1 MSDILIEG
9 PFNVFTFSPPGGP
22 VSYYAVAD
30 WDKAELSGE
39 RDRGAPAARF
49 DVSRRHKD
57 AEQRERALW
66 FCNALNKQW
75 QARQAIK
82 LQEAA

>member
-1 MSDILIEG
+1 MSNIEG
-9 PFNVFTFSPPGGP
+9 PFKVFTFAPPGGP
-22 VSYYAVAD
+22 TSYYAVAD
-30 WDKAELSGE
+30 WDQSELNGE
-39 RDRGAPAARF
+39 RDRGAPMARF

-66 FCNALNKQW
+66 FCDALNRQW

-82 LQEAA
+82 LEELA